1 MGCFYCCIKPA
12 TVTNGSFF
20 VSLFPIYTA
29 HIPRPCLSTAG
40 FVCAVIPGT
49 EGPPPSSPDVSL
61 LAHPGRRQPAVE
73 GEMQGRR

>member
-1 MGCFYCCIKPA
+1 MAP
-12 TVTNGSFF
+12 F
-20 VSLFPIYTA
+20 VRLVSIYTS
-29 HIPRPCLSTAG
+29 HILRPCLSTAG

-61 LAHPGRRQPAVE
+61 LAHSSRRQPAVE